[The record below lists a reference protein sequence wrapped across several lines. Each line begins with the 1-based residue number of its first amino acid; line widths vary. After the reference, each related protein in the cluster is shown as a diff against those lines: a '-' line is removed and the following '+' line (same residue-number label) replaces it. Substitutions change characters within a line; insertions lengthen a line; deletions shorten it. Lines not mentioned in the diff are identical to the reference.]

1 MANIE
6 ITEQGHISGERVSL
20 PVSGMNCAGC
30 STRLETA
37 LSEFEGVD
45 EASVNLA
52 LERADISFD
61 QSKTTAADL
70 VKLVHDTGFGVS
82 AETLSLDV
90 TGMTCTNCA
99 ARVEKSLKS
108 VPGILDARV
117 NAATDR
123 ADVDWLGGDTSLLT
137 EAVKTAGYSA
147 TPHLS
152 APARQKLQQE
162 LKAAEIAAQTRSEL
176 ILLAISV
183 ALTLPMVIQMITGM
197 LGAHLRIPGWIEL
210 ALATPVQFW
219 IGARFYK
226 GAWSALK
233 ARTGNMDTLVAMG
246 TSAAYFYSL
255 AMLLKLGEQ
264 AHGHLYFEASAVII
278 TLILFG
284 KILEARAKRGTTAAI
299 SELMALRPETANVL
313 RDGSETELPVEEVLV
328 DDIIIIRPGERIPVD
343 GKIVEGRSQADESL
357 ITGESLPVDKTAGD
371 PVTGASINGTGLLH
385 VKATRIG
392 EDATLSKIIKLVENA
407 QSGKAPVQRLVDRVS
422 AIFVPAIIIIAVATF
437 AGWLLTGGEFES
449 ALVAA
454 VSVLVIACPCALGLA
469 TPTAIV
475 AGTGAAAKAGIL
487 FRDVEA
493 LERAHQVDTVIFD
506 KTGTLTQGHPAVTD
520 IFSTGGDEEK
530 LLRLAASLQS
540 ASEHPLARA
549 VVNHAEEKHLKLGKV
564 REFESH
570 TGKGV
575 SGMVDGKPVIIGNRS
590 IMKKYQITIS
600 KKILATKNTW
610 ENKGKTAVLVAIDG
624 TLAGLLGISDPIRKE
639 TALAVKALKQEG
651 ITAIMLT
658 GDSMR
663 TAKTIA
669 RAAGIEQFEAETL
682 PKDKARFIEKLH
694 GEGKVVAMVGDGIN
708 DAPALA
714 LADIGIAMGSGS
726 DVAMETAGITLMR
739 SNPAMVSE
747 AIRVS
752 RSTWRKLWQNLFW
765 AFIYNV
771 IGIPLAMMGLLNP
784 AIAGAAMAMSS
795 LSVVTSSLML
805 RLWKPKVT

>member
-1 MANIE
+1 
-6 ITEQGHISGERVSL
+6 
-20 PVSGMNCAGC
+20 NCAGC

-90 TGMTCTNCA
+90 TGMTCANCA

-108 VPGILDARV
+108 VPGVLDARV

-123 ADVDWLGGDTSLLT
+123 ADVDWLGGEASLLI

-152 APARQKLQQE
+152 APARQKQQQE
-162 LKAAEIAAQTRSEL
+162 LKAAKIATQTRSEL
-176 ILLAISV
+176 ILLAVSV
-183 ALTLPMVIQMITGM
+183 ALTLPMVIQMIAGM

-226 GAWSALK
+226 GAWNALK
-233 ARTGNMDTLVAMG
+233 AGTGNMDTLVAMG

-313 RDGSETELPVEEVLV
+313 REGSETELPVEEVLV

-357 ITGESLPVDKTAGD
+357 ITGESLPVDKKVGD

-530 LLRLAASLQS
+530 LLHLAASLQS

-564 REFESH
+564 KEFESH

-590 IMKKYQITIS
+590 IMKKNQITIS
-600 KKILATKNTW
+600 KKILATKDTW
-610 ENKGKTAVLVAIDG
+610 EDEGKTAVLVAIEG

-682 PKDKARFIEKLH
+682 PGDKARFIEKLH